1 MYNPFKRN
9 KLAPATPAPVNDV
22 EELLKAALTADGT
35 VICAVHSGEI
45 EDPTP
50 TLELF
55 GKQPSATSREDV
67 DYIPL
72 LNADVDVDY
81 IPLLNGYA
89 GVDYIPLLNGYAM
102 EWVDSCNVKQVVF
115 FNRRTAWVWDGN
127 MNIPEADFL
136 STTITPYIFDVAEQ
150 AIRDEEAAQA
160 ELDRIAE
167 LERIKSRLNI
177 GQDCLK

>member
-45 EDPTP
+45 DDPTP
-50 TLELF
+50 ILKLF
-55 GKQPSATSREDV
+55 CNQPSATSREDV
-67 DYIPL
+67 NYIPL
-72 LNADVDVDY
+72 F
-81 IPLLNGYA
+81 
-89 GVDYIPLLNGYAM
+89 NGYAM

-115 FNRRTAWVWDGN
+115 FNRNCRTAWVWDGN
-127 MNIPEADFL
+127 MNIPEAVFL
-136 STTITPYIFDVAEQ
+136 PTTITPYIFDVVEQ

-160 ELDRIAE
+160 ELDRIAA